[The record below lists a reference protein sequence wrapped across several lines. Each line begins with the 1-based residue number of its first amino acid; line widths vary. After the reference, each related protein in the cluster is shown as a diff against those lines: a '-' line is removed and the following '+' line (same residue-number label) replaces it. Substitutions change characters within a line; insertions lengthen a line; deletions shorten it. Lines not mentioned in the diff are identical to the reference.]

1 MRTISVISIAVLVIG
16 GLGGCGPGTSSEDE
30 VRTEAETQQAL
41 RDSAFGDMT
50 ETLDRAREVEQ
61 LQLDRKRELD
71 EALDN

>member
-1 MRTISVISIAVLVIG
+1 MRTVFILSTLVLFGSCLV
-16 GLGGCGPGTSSEDE
+16 GCSPNTSNQDE
-30 VRTEAETQQAL
+30 ASTEAERQQAL

-71 EALDN
+71 EALN